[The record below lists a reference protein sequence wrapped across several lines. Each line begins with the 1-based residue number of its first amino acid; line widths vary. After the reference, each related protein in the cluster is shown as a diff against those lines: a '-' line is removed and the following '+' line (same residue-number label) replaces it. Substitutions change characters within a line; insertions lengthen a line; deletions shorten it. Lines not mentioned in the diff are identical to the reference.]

1 MSALLRMWPCTGE
14 KSRDGKEIR
23 RNRTGVAATMATMD
37 QPALASDVAA
47 LCRAEGFD
55 LVAFVPAAPQ
65 TDARE
70 AARAR
75 LAEGRLTGMGW
86 ITAEWLDR
94 ATDPGRFLPGARSVI
109 LLALP
114 CHAEAPVR
122 TPVDGP
128 TRGRVARYAWGRDYH
143 RVFETKLRRIA
154 KHLRGQFEASAR
166 PTVDYGPLL
175 ERPLAVSGG
184 LGWQGKSTM
193 LLVPGIGP
201 WVLLGAIATDLD
213 LPPGEPLRKS
223 CGACRRCVTAC
234 PTGALGAD
242 GQVLDARLCIS
253 YHTIENRGAIP
264 RDLREKFGAWVF
276 GCDDCLDSC
285 PVGAARFDAHP
296 DFAAASEDDAFPPLA
311 ALLTLDEPA
320 FAARF
325 RGRAIVRAKRDGLVR
340 NACVAL
346 GNTGAADD
354 LPLLIAAL
362 DDLSPLI
369 REHAAWAV
377 GRLGA
382 RLHDPAVIRDAN
394 AALESR
400 LAREGN
406 PSVREEILATLAE
419 AGLPG
424 GRDDP

>member
-1 MSALLRMWPCTGE
+1 MSALPRMWPCASE
-14 KSRDGKEIR
+14 KSRGGKEIR
-23 RNRTGVAATMATMD
+23 GNRAAPPATMATMD
-37 QPALASDVAA
+37 QPGLASAVTA
-47 LCRAEGFD
+47 LCQAEGFD

-65 TDARE
+65 AAARE

-122 TPVDGP
+122 SPGAGP

-143 RVFETKLRRIA
+143 RVFESKLRRIA
-154 KHLRGQFEASAR
+154 KHLRERFDATAR

-175 ERPLAVSGG
+175 ERPLAVSAG

-201 WVLLGAIATDLD
+201 WVLLGAIATDLE

-223 CGACRRCVTAC
+223 CGTCRRCATAC

-264 RDLREKFGAWVF
+264 RDLREKFGGWVF

-296 DFAAASEDDAFPPLA
+296 DFAAAAEDDAFPPLA
-311 ALLTLDEPA
+311 TLLALDEAA

-325 RGRAIVRAKRDGLVR
+325 RGRAIMRAKRDGLVR

-346 GNTGAADD
+346 GNTGAAAD
-354 LPLLIAAL
+354 LPPLIAAAA
-362 DDLSPLI
+362 DPSPLV
-369 REHAAWAV
+369 REHAAWAI
-377 GRLGA
+377 GRLSA
-382 RLHDPAVIRDAN
+382 RLHVPALVRDAT
-394 AALESR
+394 AALEAR
-400 LAREGN
+400 LAQEDDA
-406 PSVREEILATLAE
+406 SVREELLATLA
-419 AGLPG
+419 GGPPPG
-424 GRDDP
+424 EK